1 MRIDVVGK
9 HMDITDAIRTYA
21 ESKAE
26 KLLKYFSGTQQ
37 IRVYLEAG
45 KKSEFS
51 CEIAVDVVKHKDF
64 IAHATAK
71 DLYAAIDECVD
82 KAQRQVHDFKEKL
95 RG

>member
-9 HMDITDAIRTYA
+9 HMDITDPIRKYA
-21 ESKAE
+21 ETKAE
-26 KLLKYFSGTQQ
+26 RLLKYFNGTQQ
-37 IRVYLEAG
+37 IRVILEAG
-45 KKSEFS
+45 KKSDFM

-82 KAQRQVHDFKEKL
+82 KAQRQVHDFKERLK
-95 RG
+95 G

>member
-9 HMDITDAIRTYA
+9 HLEVTDAIRKYA

-26 KLLKYFSGTQQ
+26 RLLKYFSGTQQ
-37 IRVYLEAG
+37 IRIYLETG
-45 KKSEFS
+45 KKGEFS

-71 DLYAAIDECVD
+71 DLYAAIDECTD

>member
-9 HMDITDAIRTYA
+9 HMEVTDAIRTYA

-45 KKSEFS
+45 KKGEFS
-51 CEIAVDVVKHKDF
+51 CEFAVDVVKHRDF
-64 IAHATAK
+64 IAHATNK
-71 DLYAAIDECVD
+71 DLYAAIDECSD
-82 KAQRQVHDFKEKL
+82 KAQRQVLDFKEKL